1 MDLKGSKV
9 SLNGKSKEG
18 YFLEVHIQYPEELH
32 KLDNDSHFLHDRMK
46 TKKVQKLVAK
56 LNDKNE
62 YVINRINLT

>member
-1 MDLKGSKV
+1 MDLKGSRF

-18 YFLEVHIQYPEELH
+18 YFLEVPIQYPEELH
-32 KLDNDSHFLHDRMK
+32 KLDNDSHFLPDRMK

-56 LNDKNE
+56 LHDKNE